1 MALVTAST
9 RVSDASIS
17 HDNCAALAKITSE
30 EESCASFANDAQ
42 ENESGNEP
50 ISDVNC
56 AKDFIT
62 SDDWPRPEE
71 IKNYKERCKKYNRC

>member
-1 MALVTAST
+1 MTAST
-9 RVSDASIS
+9 RVSDAGASQ
-17 HDNCAALAKITSE
+17 DDYATAQAEITSE
-30 EESCASFANDAQ
+30 GESCTSFVDDAK

-71 IKNYKERCKKYNRC
+71 IKSYKERCKKYNRY